1 MTLDLQGFGDN
12 LLLGAGVTVLLAL
25 ASCAV
30 GLVLGL
36 IGATAKL
43 SPFWLARGIAEA
55 YTTVIRGLPELL
67 VVLIIYF
74 GSSGLLTA
82 MAGWFG
88 HDGFVELGPFAA
100 GTVALGLTFGAYATE
115 VFRGAM
121 LAIPRGQIE
130 AATALGM
137 SGWLA
142 FRRILLPQVWRVA
155 LPGLGN
161 LFLVLLK
168 DTSLVSV
175 IGLEELMRQSQIAV
189 GFTREPF
196 TFYVAAAVLYLVMT
210 AVAMVGVQW
219 AERRSR
225 RGEAAARG

>member
-1 MTLDLQGFGDN
+1 MIDLQGFADN
-12 LLLGAGVTVLLAL
+12 LLIGAGMTVALAL
-25 ASCAV
+25 TACAV

-36 IGATAKL
+36 LGATAKL
-43 SPFWLARGIAEA
+43 SPFWFARGVAEG
-55 YTTVIRGLPELL
+55 YTTITRGLPELL

-82 MAGWFG
+82 AAGWFG
-88 HDGFVELGPFAA
+88 HEGFVELGPFTA
-100 GTVALGLTFGAYATE
+100 GTIALGLTFGAYATE
-115 VFRGAM
+115 VFRGAI

-130 AATALGM
+130 AATAIGM
-137 SGWLA
+137 SGWLT

-175 IGLEELMRQSQIAV
+175 IGLQELMREAQIAV

-196 TFYVAAAVLYLVMT
+196 TFYLAAAVLYLIMT
-210 AVAMVGVQW
+210 AVSMAGIAW
-219 AERRSR
+219 AEQLSR
-225 RGEAAARG
+225 RGQARAAG

>member
-1 MTLDLQGFGDN
+1 MIDLQGFADN
-12 LLLGAGVTVLLAL
+12 LLYGAGTTVLLAL
-25 ASCAV
+25 ASCGV

-36 IGATAKL
+36 LGATAKL
-43 SPFWLARGIAEA
+43 SPFWLARGIAET

-74 GSSGLLTA
+74 GSSGLLTTV
-82 MAGWFG
+82 AGWLG

-100 GTVALGLTFGAYATE
+100 GTIALGLTFGAYATE
-115 VFRGAM
+115 VFRGAI

-137 SGWLA
+137 PGWLA
-142 FRRILLPQVWRVA
+142 FRRIILPQVWRVA

-175 IGLEELMRQSQIAV
+175 IGLQELMRESQIAV

-196 TFYVAAAVLYLVMT
+196 TFYLAAAVLYLAMT
-210 AVAMVGVQW
+210 AISMAGIHW
-219 AERRSR
+219 AEQNAQRGVAKARS
-225 RGEAAARG
+225 

>member
-1 MTLDLQGFGDN
+1 MIDLQGFGPS
-12 LLLGAGVTVLLAL
+12 LLLGAGVTVLLAVSAL
-25 ASCAV
+25 GV

-36 IGATAKL
+36 LGAGAKL
-43 SPFWLARGIAEA
+43 SGIGVLKVIGEA

-74 GSSGLLTA
+74 GSSGVLTA
-82 MAGWFG
+82 AAGWLG

-100 GTVALGLTFGAYATE
+100 GVIALGLTFGAYATE
-115 VFRGAM
+115 VFRGAI

-130 AATALGM
+130 AARAFGM
-137 SGWLA
+137 GRRLA
-142 FRRILLPQVWRVA
+142 FRRVMLPQVWRVA

-175 IGLEELMRQSQIAV
+175 IGLEELMRKSQIAV
-189 GFTREPF
+189 GFTKEPF
-196 TFYVAAAVLYLVMT
+196 TFYLVAAVLYLLMT
-210 AVAMVGVQW
+210 AVASTAVHW
-219 AERRSR
+219 AERRASR
-225 RGEAAARG
+225 GLARARA